1 MQEKY
6 IQWLHKNFFENG
18 FRNGMMYISG
28 GTDSSLAL
36 YLLCE
41 YVEQH
46 NIKDVVLQPCYGY
59 EIKKAPHRR
68 GTYKSI
74 NKILDWHRQKFSVIT
89 IKDLYLY
96 PMDRTWETPSKV
108 FDQPVYTLMEQ
119 TGQVD
124 SQGTER
130 FVIKGVTLS
139 PQGSD
144 WKGAVDISRHYL
156 NQWGWADWE
165 EDRQPDSITSS
176 GVPFV
181 DRNILSS
188 YDKRDI
194 ARIYKE
200 KDLLELF
207 KMTGSCHVPMDDGS
221 ACEVC
226 LWCSE
231 KYWAFG
237 CYDGEDYE

>member
-1 MQEKY
+1 MQERY
-6 IQWLHKNFFENG
+6 TQWLHKNFFENE
-18 FRNGMMYISG
+18 FRNGIMYISG
-28 GTDSSLAL
+28 GTDCALAL

-46 NIKDVVLQPCYGY
+46 NVKDVVLQPCYGW
-59 EIKKAPHRR
+59 EIKLPDSRKDS
-68 GTYKSI
+68 YKRI
-74 NKILDWHRQKFSVIT
+74 NKILDWHRERFSQIT
-89 IKDLYLY
+89 INELYIY
-96 PMDRTWETPSKV
+96 PVNRDYDTPSKV
-108 FDQPVYTLMEQ
+108 FDQPVYKLMQ
-119 TGQVD
+119 HIGRVD

-130 FVIKGVTLS
+130 FVIKGATLS

-144 WKGAVDISRHYL
+144 WQGAVDISRHDL
-156 NQWGWADWE
+156 CEWGWSDWE
-165 EDRQPDSITSS
+165 TNKQPDSITVS

-188 YDKRDI
+188 YDKRGI

-200 KDLLELF
+200 KGLLELF
-207 KMTGSCHVPMDDGS
+207 KMTRSCHVPMDDGS
-221 ACEVC
+221 ACKVC

-237 CYDGEDYE
+237 CYDGEDF